1 MYGTGYIFSKSFF
14 TGWIVV
20 GIIWIF
26 CSLFGVGLF
35 PVWEGRATLAYT
47 AKSIWYDITGRKSLA
62 LAGTRTQS
70 GGARQAGEAGEGSS
84 IEGAAAAT
92 DEEEVEGK
100 VVGGEKGGEDQKS
113 VIPVEK
119 GD

>member
-62 LAGTRTQS
+62 LAGTRAQ
-70 GGARQAGEAGEGSS
+70 GGGLGQAGEAREGSS
-84 IEGAAAAT
+84 IEGAAVVT
-92 DEEEVEGK
+92 DEEE
-100 VVGGEKGGEDQKS
+100 VVGGEKGSESQKS
-113 VIPVEK
+113 VAPVEK